1 MPEQNTVAELYVA
14 AIKKEAARSF
24 AAYLKEHGRIVYDAF
39 HNPEF
44 AITHHDIDDALDEW
58 EKEV

>member
-1 MPEQNTVAELYVA
+1 MDNSQTTAALCVA

-24 AAYLKEHGRIVYDAF
+24 AAYLKERGRIVYDVF
-39 HNPEF
+39 HNPDL
-44 AITHHDIDDALDEW
+44 AVTNRDIDDALDEW

>member
-1 MPEQNTVAELYVA
+1 MDNSKTTATLCVA

-24 AAYLKEHGRIVYDAF
+24 AAYLKERGRIVYDVF
-39 HNPEF
+39 HNPDF
-44 AITHHDIDDALDEW
+44 AVTNRDIDDALDEW